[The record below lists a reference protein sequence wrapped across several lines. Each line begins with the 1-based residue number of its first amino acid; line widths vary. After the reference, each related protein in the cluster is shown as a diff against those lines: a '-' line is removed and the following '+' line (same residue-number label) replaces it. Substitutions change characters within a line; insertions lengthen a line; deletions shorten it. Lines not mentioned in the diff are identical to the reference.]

1 MDKTE
6 LYSET
11 EAALYLGI
19 TKELL
24 FAYIRNAPKK
34 HIGDSRKLTS
44 KVIDGQ
50 NYFEKQELDSFDLY
64 LKEPWSDTSSQRPS
78 IPTYIKEY
86 LKVEVNGRCP
96 ITGEGYPLEDAHII
110 PYSESLNHH
119 HHNIIRI
126 SGNVHSKID
135 NGVISRDLLKET
147 KNELINEL
155 KRKTSGKVNSFIN
168 VPTPHPIYIGRLAQ
182 LYELTVSMESE
193 RLIVIEGI
201 GGIGKTQLL
210 IQALHN
216 VNYHNPVIWI
226 DIESAKTFSD
236 FLVLFNNIVSN
247 NLHISFSEN
256 GIESL
261 REVQITFVLD
271 SIESLLK
278 DERDKVEDF
287 LNSLLLKTLNVQLLI
302 TSQQDL
308 SFLDYSVKSIK
319 IQGLDS
325 EESTVLIVELL
336 KDKVIIPQNELDWI
350 LDFCNGHPLSIKLIT
365 HLIKYYQSSEQTIIS
380 LKKNQ
385 RVELP
390 NKKQHNKNTSLYTCL
405 STAYNIL
412 TEQQKSFLHH
422 LKFYPAG
429 LKLIWAEKQF
439 EELSF
444 YKIIADLKQLFFVET
459 QRDTLN
465 LQRLI
470 IPNPIRTF
478 LKEAVVKDQKVEDM
492 NIEKEAITNIMMEA
506 VTIDLYH
513 IESNTH
519 NDLSYGIMR
528 MEDEIPN
535 LLLAL
540 NIAQERADSY
550 EKLQLTNERDNYLR
564 IVCGVAS
571 ALGKFCHT
579 RSYYQEGLLFATSG
593 IDAYIKLK
601 DYTLAATQYM
611 YLAQIQS
618 RLSDINGLQK
628 TVEKLHKLSE
638 LSSNR
643 EVKINALW
651 AKGLLNFDTGKFS
664 EAKENFVNA
673 ADILEKCIDEYE
685 NIYKNNS
692 DDIIKASQKSNYG
705 NLFLLKS
712 NIAKTYEFQGEYLT
726 ATPLYKEII
735 ASFLKISTEDDIAS
749 IYHHYAHCLCKTGN
763 IKEGVSFYYKSI
775 EIFARIGH
783 YEYLANSISDLGQFV
798 EDYPEIVSHSLLD
811 EEMFSLALGSINN
824 QLFQTPHLIEQ
835 ISINPNIIPYN
846 LIGKIFW
853 MLKAISFSEYSYVFS
868 YWVLNLSEEIQINF
882 SEPNYFIAM
891 LNLGHCAGQV
901 NNWKGNSELEP
912 IFIKSMLQ
920 SSLLV
925 NGGPDL
931 KSKTRIFYWLAKWMQ
946 FSGIKDDA
954 TAENLW
960 EQAWES
966 FEK

>member
-1 MDKTE
+1 M
-6 LYSET
+6 
-11 EAALYLGI
+11 
-19 TKELL
+19 
-24 FAYIRNAPKK
+24 
-34 HIGDSRKLTS
+34 
-44 KVIDGQ
+44 
-50 NYFEKQELDSFDLY
+50 
-64 LKEPWSDTSSQRPS
+64 
-78 IPTYIKEY
+78 
-86 LKVEVNGRCP
+86 
-96 ITGEGYPLEDAHII
+96 
-110 PYSESLNHH
+110 
-119 HHNIIRI
+119 
-126 SGNVHSKID
+126 
-135 NGVISRDLLKET
+135 
-147 KNELINEL
+147 
-155 KRKTSGKVNSFIN
+155 
-168 VPTPHPIYIGRLAQ
+168 
-182 LYELTVSMESE
+182 
-193 RLIVIEGI
+193 
-201 GGIGKTQLL
+201 
-210 IQALHN
+210 
-216 VNYHNPVIWI
+216 
-226 DIESAKTFSD
+226 
-236 FLVLFNNIVSN
+236 
-247 NLHISFSEN
+247 HISFSEN

-287 LNSLLLKTLNVQLLI
+287 LNSMLLKTLNVQLLI

-478 LKEAVVKDQKVEDM
+478 LKEAVVKDQKIEDM

-601 DYTLAATQYM
+601 NYTLAATQYM

-638 LSSNR
+638 LSSN
-643 EVKINALW
+643 
-651 AKGLLNFDTGKFS
+651 
-664 EAKENFVNA
+664 KE
-673 ADILEKCIDEYE
+673 
-685 NIYKNNS
+685 
-692 DDIIKASQKSNYG
+692 
-705 NLFLLKS
+705 
-712 NIAKTYEFQGEYLT
+712 
-726 ATPLYKEII
+726 
-735 ASFLKISTEDDIAS
+735 
-749 IYHHYAHCLCKTGN
+749 
-763 IKEGVSFYYKSI
+763 
-775 EIFARIGH
+775 
-783 YEYLANSISDLGQFV
+783 
-798 EDYPEIVSHSLLD
+798 
-811 EEMFSLALGSINN
+811 
-824 QLFQTPHLIEQ
+824 
-835 ISINPNIIPYN
+835 
-846 LIGKIFW
+846 W
-853 MLKAISFSEYSYVFS
+853 MY
-868 YWVLNLSEEIQINF
+868 
-882 SEPNYFIAM
+882 
-891 LNLGHCAGQV
+891 
-901 NNWKGNSELEP
+901 
-912 IFIKSMLQ
+912 
-920 SSLLV
+920 
-925 NGGPDL
+925 
-931 KSKTRIFYWLAKWMQ
+931 
-946 FSGIKDDA
+946 
-954 TAENLW
+954 
-960 EQAWES
+960 
-966 FEK
+966 

>member
-1 MDKTE
+1 MDKPE
-6 LYSET
+6 FYSET
-11 EAALYLGI
+11 EAAVYLGI

-24 FAYIRNAPKK
+24 FAYVRNAPKK
-34 HIGDSRKLTS
+34 HKGDSRKLTS

-64 LKEPWSDTSSQRPS
+64 LREPWSDSSSQRPP

-96 ITGEGYPLEDAHII
+96 ITGEGYPLEDAHIN
-110 PYSESLNHH
+110 PYRESLNHH

-135 NGVISRDLLKET
+135 NGVISKKLLKEI

-155 KRKTSGKVNSFIN
+155 KRKTSGKINSFIN
-168 VPTPHPIYIGRLAQ
+168 VPTPHPTYIGRLAQ

-216 VNYHNPVIWI
+216 VSYHNPVIWI

-236 FLVLFNNIVSN
+236 FLILFNNIISD
-247 NLHISFSEN
+247 NLHVSFSDN

-261 REVQITFVLD
+261 REMQITFVLD
-271 SIESLLK
+271 SMENLLK

-287 LNSLLLKTLNVQLLI
+287 LNSLLLRTLNVQLLI

-308 SFLDYSVKSIK
+308 SFLDYPVKDIK
-319 IQGLDS
+319 IQGLDY
-325 EESTVLIVELL
+325 EESAVLMAEFL
-336 KDKVIIPQNELDWI
+336 KDKVIISQNELDWI
-350 LDFCNGHPLSIKLIT
+350 LDFCNGHPLSIKLIS

-385 RVELP
+385 SIELP

-412 TEQQKSFLHH
+412 TEQQKNFLHH

-439 EELSF
+439 EELSI
-444 YKIIADLKQLFFVET
+444 YKIIADLKQLFFIET
-459 QRDTLN
+459 QKDTLD

-470 IPNPIRTF
+470 IPNPIRPF
-478 LKEAVVKDQKVEDM
+478 LKEVVVNELNTKDIK
-492 NIEKEAITNIMMEA
+492 IEKEAITNIMMEA
-506 VTIDLYH
+506 VMIDLYH

-528 MEDEIPN
+528 MEDEMPN

-540 NIAQERADSY
+540 NIAQERAHSY
-550 EKLQLTNERDNYLR
+550 EKLQLTDDRDNYLR
-564 IVCGVAS
+564 IVSGIAS
-571 ALGKFCHT
+571 SLGKFCHT
-579 RSYYQEGLLFATSG
+579 RSHYEEGVLFATSG

-601 DYTLAATQYM
+601 DYILAATQYM

-638 LSSNR
+638 LSSNK

-664 EAKENFVNA
+664 EAKENFANA

-726 ATPLYKEII
+726 AVPLYKEII

-798 EDYPEIVSHSLLD
+798 EDYPEIVNHSLLD

-824 QLFQTPHLIEQ
+824 QLIQIPNLIEQ
-835 ISINPNIIPYN
+835 ININPNIIPYN

-853 MLKAISFSEYSYVFS
+853 MLKAISFSECSYMFSDWVFD
-868 YWVLNLSEEIQINF
+868 LMEEIQIEFSKPNNF
-882 SEPNYFIAM
+882 TAM

-931 KSKTRIFYWLAKWMQ
+931 KSKTRIFYWLAKWIQ
-946 FSGIKDDA
+946 FSGIKDDV

>member
-1 MDKTE
+1 MDKIG

-24 FAYIRNAPKK
+24 FAYVRNAPKK
-34 HIGDSRKLTS
+34 YKGENRKLIS
-44 KVIDGQ
+44 KVINGQ
-50 NYFEKQELDSFDLY
+50 NYFERQELDSFDLY
-64 LKEPWSDTSSQRPS
+64 LKEPWSDTSSQRSP

-110 PYSESLNHH
+110 PYSESLSHH

-135 NGVISRDLLKET
+135 NGVISRDLLKEI

-155 KRKTSGKVNSFIN
+155 KQKTLGKVNLFIN
-168 VPTPHPIYIGRLAQ
+168 VPIPHPTYIGRLAQ
-182 LYELTVSMESE
+182 LHELTVFMESE

-210 IQALHN
+210 IHALHN
-216 VNYHNPVIWI
+216 VSYHNPVIWI
-226 DIESAKTFSD
+226 DIESVKTFSD
-236 FLVLFNNIVSN
+236 FLILFTNIVSD
-247 NLHISFSEN
+247 NLHISFSDN

-261 REVQITFVLD
+261 REMQITFVLD

-278 DERDKVEDF
+278 DERDRVEDF
-287 LNSLLLKTLNVQLLI
+287 LNDLLRKTVHVQLLI

-308 SFLDYSVKSIK
+308 SFLDYPVKSIK
-319 IQGLDS
+319 IQGLDF
-325 EESTVLIVELL
+325 EESAILIAEFL
-336 KDKVIIPQNELDWI
+336 KDKVIIPLNELDWI

-380 LKKNQ
+380 LKKNLSI
-385 RVELP
+385 ELP

-405 STAYNIL
+405 STAYDIL

-465 LQRLI
+465 FQRLI
-470 IPNPIRTF
+470 IPNPIRPF
-478 LKEAVVKDQKVEDM
+478 LNEIVTKELKIEDI
-492 NIEKEAITNIMMEA
+492 NIEKEAITNIMTEA
-506 VTIDLYH
+506 LMIDLYH

-528 MEDEIPN
+528 MEDEMPN

-550 EKLQLTNERDNYLR
+550 ERLQLTNERDNYLK
-564 IVCGVAS
+564 IVSGVAS

-579 RSYYQEGLLFATSG
+579 RSYYKEGILFATSG

-618 RLSDINGLQK
+618 RLSDTNGLQQ
-628 TVEKLHKLSE
+628 TVEKLDDLSE
-638 LSSNR
+638 VASNR
-643 EVKINALW
+643 EIKINTLW
-651 AKGLLNFDTGKFS
+651 ATGLLNFDRGEFS
-664 EAKENFVNA
+664 QAKENFVNA
-673 ADILEKCIDEYE
+673 ADILEKCIVEFE
-685 NIYKNNS
+685 NRYKNNS
-692 DDIIKASQKSNYG
+692 DDIIKTSQKSNHG
-705 NLFLLKS
+705 NLLLLKS
-712 NIAKTYEFQGEYLT
+712 NIAKTHEFKGEYLT
-726 ATPLYKEII
+726 AVPLYKEII

-775 EIFARIGH
+775 EIFAKIGH

-835 ISINPNIIPYN
+835 ININPNIIPYN

-853 MLKAISFSEYSYVFS
+853 MLKAISFSKYSYIFS
-868 YWVLNLSEEIQINF
+868 DWVLDLREEMQIDF

-891 LNLGHCAGQV
+891 LNLGHCAGRV
-901 NNWKGNSELEP
+901 NDWKGNSELEP

-931 KSKTRIFYWLAKWMQ
+931 KSKTRIFYWLAKWIQ
-946 FSGIKDDA
+946 FSGIKDGV

>member
-1 MDKTE
+1 MDKLE

-11 EAALYLGI
+11 EAAVYLGI

-24 FAYIRNAPKK
+24 FAYVRNAPKK
-34 HIGDSRKLTS
+34 HNGDIRKLIS
-44 KVIDGQ
+44 KIIEGK
-50 NYFEKQELDSFDLY
+50 NYFEKRELDSFDLY
-64 LKEPWSDTSSQRPS
+64 LREPWSDSCSQRPS

-135 NGVISRDLLKET
+135 NGVISRDLLQET

-168 VPTPHPIYIGRLAQ
+168 VPTPHPTYIGRLAQ
-182 LYELTVSMESE
+182 LYELTVSMESD

-216 VNYHNPVIWI
+216 VSYHNPVIWI
-226 DIESAKTFSD
+226 DIESVKTFSD
-236 FLVLFNNIVSN
+236 FLVLFNNIVSS
-247 NLHISFSEN
+247 NLHISFSEK

-278 DERDKVEDF
+278 DERDRVEDF
-287 LNSLLLKTLNVQLLI
+287 LNSLLIKTMNVQILI

-308 SFLDYSVKSIK
+308 SFLDYSVKNIK

-325 EESTVLIVELL
+325 DESSVLIAEFL
-336 KDKVIIPQNELDWI
+336 KNKVIIPQNELDWI

-365 HLIKYYQSSEQTIIS
+365 NLITYYKSSEQTIIS
-380 LKKNQ
+380 LRKNQ
-385 RVELP
+385 SVELP

-429 LKLIWAEKQF
+429 LKLISAEKQF
-439 EELSF
+439 EELEF

-459 QRDTLN
+459 QKDTLN

-478 LKEAVVKDQKVEDM
+478 LKEVVIKDQKLEDM

-506 VTIDLYH
+506 VIIDLYH
-513 IESNTH
+513 IESNTY
-519 NDLSYGIMR
+519 NDLSYGIMC
-528 MEDEIPN
+528 MENEMPN

-540 NIAQERADSY
+540 NIAKGRADSC
-550 EKLQLTNERDNYLR
+550 EKLQLTNERDNYLS
-564 IVCGVAS
+564 IVSGVAS

-601 DYTLAATQYM
+601 DYNLAATQYM

-618 RLSDINGLQK
+618 RLSDIGGLQK
-628 TVEKLHKLSE
+628 TIENLEALSE
-638 LSSNR
+638 LEGND
-643 EVKINALW
+643 EIKINILW
-651 AKGLLNFDTGKFS
+651 AKGLLNFDIGSYS
-664 EAKENFVNA
+664 EARENFIVA
-673 ADILEKCIDEYE
+673 ADILEKRIDGYE
-685 NIYKNNS
+685 SLYKEIS
-692 DDIIKASQKSNYG
+692 DDITKASQKSNYG

-712 NIAKTYEFQGEYLT
+712 NIAKTYEFKGEYLT
-726 ATPLYKEII
+726 AVPLYKEII
-735 ASFLKISTEDDIAS
+735 TSFLKISTEDDIAS

-798 EDYPEIVSHSLLD
+798 EDYPEIVRNSLLD
-811 EEMFSLALGSINN
+811 EEMFTLALDSINN
-824 QLFQTPHLIEQ
+824 NLYQIPHLTQQ
-835 ISINPNIIPYN
+835 ININSNIIPYN

-853 MLKAISFSEYSYVFS
+853 LLKTISFSEYSDVFS
-868 YWVLNLSEEIQINF
+868 YWVLNLKKELQIDF
-882 SEPNYFIAM
+882 SQFNYFTAL
-891 LNLGHCAGQV
+891 LNLGDAVGKLK
-901 NNWKGNSELEP
+901 NWKGNPELEP
-912 IFIKSMLQ
+912 IFIKAMLQ
-920 SSLLV
+920 SSLLI

-931 KSKTRIFYWLAKWMQ
+931 KSQTRIFYWLAKWMHV
-946 FSGIKDDA
+946 SEIKDNV

-966 FEK
+966 YEK